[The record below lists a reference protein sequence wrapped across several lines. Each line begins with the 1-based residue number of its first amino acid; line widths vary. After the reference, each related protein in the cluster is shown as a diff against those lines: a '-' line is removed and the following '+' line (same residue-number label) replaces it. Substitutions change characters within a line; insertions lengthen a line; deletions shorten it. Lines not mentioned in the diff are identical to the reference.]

1 VINVTKVVIVGA
13 GAVGSTVAYSL
24 VVKGIAAEV
33 VLVDRNMQKA
43 RGEALD
49 MQHSM
54 DFQNRNVRIYAGD
67 YSDCH
72 DADIVV
78 ITAAAPLNGETDRLA
93 MQEKSEAIVASV
105 VPQVMESG
113 FDGIFLVVSNPV
125 DVMAYLVYRLSG
137 LPKER
142 VIGTGTVLE
151 TARLKHAIGE
161 IMNMDPRSVDAY
173 VMGEHGDTMMVPWSH
188 VRAGGK
194 SFAEILNDSPQR
206 FPGISLEQIVEQTRL
221 AGREVLTAKG
231 NTQYG
236 IASAVTGI
244 VKAVLHDENKMLPVS
259 VFLDGE
265 YGERDV
271 YCGVPAILNRSGVK
285 EIGEFHL
292 REEEKEQLGRSADTL
307 RQAIRRIKTL
317 R

>member
-1 VINVTKVVIVGA
+1 MINVTKVVIIGA

-24 VVKGIAAEV
+24 VLKGIAAEV
-33 VLVDRNMQKA
+33 VLVDRNLSKA

-54 DFQNRNVRIYAGD
+54 EFQNRNVRIYAGD
-67 YSDCH
+67 YKDCA
-72 DADIVV
+72 DADMVI
-78 ITAAAPLNGETDRLA
+78 ITAAAPLGGEIDRLA
-93 MQEKSEAIVASV
+93 MQDKSAAIVSSI
-105 VPQVMESG
+105 VPKVMESG

-125 DVMAYLVYRLSG
+125 DVMAYLVYKISG
-137 LPKER
+137 MPKER

-151 TARLKHAIGE
+151 PARLKHAIGE

-173 VMGEHGDTMMVPWSH
+173 VMGEHGDSMMVPWSH

-194 SFAEILNDSPQR
+194 NFPEILKDSPER
-206 FPGISLEQIVEQTRL
+206 FKGVTLERIVEQTRL
-221 AGREVLTAKG
+221 AGREVLVAKG

-244 VKAVLHDENKMLPVS
+244 VKAILHDENKMLPVS
-259 VFLDGE
+259 VYLDGE
-265 YGERDV
+265 YQVEDV
-271 YCGVPAILNRSGVK
+271 YCGVPAILNRTGVK

-292 REEEKEQLGRSADTL
+292 TPKEQQQFMESAAVLKSAAARLT
-307 RQAIRRIKTL
+307 K
-317 R
+317 